1 MSTTFFVIVAFVALL
16 IGLSK
21 GGLGAVL
28 AVISTPLLS
37 QVMPVADAISLALP
51 LLIIADLFALR
62 VYWRKWNLH
71 YIKLLLPT
79 SIIGI
84 IIGTAL
90 LANLPD
96 HLLRI
101 LLGIFVLL
109 FVAYRL
115 LADRLLNFDY
125 QPHDW
130 HGYIAGGVAGAGSA
144 VANVGGPPFTIY
156 LLLQNLPP
164 LTFVGTTTL
173 YFAVI
178 NVLKVPPLI
187 VAGLMDWNV
196 LLSVIWVIPLLPL
209 GVWIGGKLIKR
220 INQRNF
226 ERLMLA
232 ALTFTG
238 LYLLLAPPTS

>member
-1 MSTTFFVIVAFVALL
+1 MNFVLVVAFVALL

-21 GGLGAVL
+21 GGMGAVL

-51 LLIIADLFALR
+51 MLIIADLFALR
-62 VYWRKWNLH
+62 VYWKKWDAR
-71 YIKLLLPT
+71 YIWLLLPT

-96 HLLRI
+96 NVLRF
-101 LLGIFVLL
+101 LLGLFVLL
-109 FVAYRL
+109 FVIYKL
-115 LADRLLNFDY
+115 IGDRLLNVDY
-125 QPHDW
+125 QPRDW
-130 HGYIAGGVAGAGSA
+130 HGYLVGGIAGAGSA
-144 VANVGGPPFTIY
+144 IANVGGPPFTMY

-178 NVLKVPPLI
+178 NILKVPPLI
-187 VAGLMDWNV
+187 VAGLMDWDV
-196 LLSVIWVIPLLPL
+196 LLSVLWALPLLPL
-209 GVWIGGKLIKR
+209 GVWIGGTLIRR
-220 INQRNF
+220 IDQRSF
-226 ERLMLA
+226 ERLILA
-232 ALTFTG
+232 VLTFVAI
-238 LYLLLAPPTS
+238 YLLISSLGET